1 MIIILTGPTG
11 CGKADTSWEL
21 LKVFNNIVFLDCDW
35 FASMQ
40 PFSWDKKSDVA
51 IVYELLGQMMDYH
64 LLHGK
69 KRFVVTL
76 TSQMA
81 AVYPEY
87 QNLFMSKKLPLY
99 LFWLRCSEQNLIQ
112 RIDLQNRVNKKQEEQ
127 NALRQQRFFDT
138 TFLNNSL
145 FMFVDV
151 ANLSKPEI
159 VRKIRNMING
169 YDKLQADAKK
179 LHSR

>member
-11 CGKADTSWEL
+11 SGKTDTSWEL

-51 IVYELLGQMMDYH
+51 MVYELLAQMMDYH

-76 TSQMA
+76 TGQMA
-81 AVYPEY
+81 ALYSEY
-87 QNLFMSKKLPLY
+87 QNLFISKKLPIY
-99 LFWLRCSEQNLIQ
+99 LFWLRCSDQNLIE
-112 RIDLQNRVNKKQEEQ
+112 RIDLRSHVNKKQQEQ
-127 NALRQQRFFDT
+127 KALRQQQFFDKM
-138 TFLNNSL
+138 FLNNSL
-145 FMFVDV
+145 FMLVDT
-151 ANLSKPEI
+151 ANLNESEV
-159 VRKIRNMING
+159 VRKVRNMINS

-179 LHSR
+179 